1 MTPEQ
6 CRAARAWLGWSQG
19 ELAARAG
26 CAKNTVYLF
35 EAKQRSPTDSVLA
48 SLRRAIES
56 EGIALV
62 FDEDGKAA
70 GILLRGSRPDGRRP
84 PDE

>member
-19 ELAARAG
+19 ELAGRAG

-35 EAKQRSPTDSVLA
+35 EAKHRSPTESVLA
-48 SLRRAIES
+48 SLRQAIES
-56 EGIALV
+56 EDIVLV

-70 GILLRGSRPDGRRP
+70 GILLRGARIGPTAAP
-84 PDE
+84 E